1 MYLYLHTFAKSHALN
16 EKNIKESRKLLSKH
30 FLAKSHQG
38 KFRTQNMYVSTED
51 GRIEYVAASPY
62 EVEKE
67 MAKLFH
73 DIEALIQ
80 KEMSLEEVF
89 FHAAMIHLVFVK
101 IHPWNDGNGRSAR
114 LLEKWF
120 LAEKLGPKA
129 WFIQSE
135 KHYYQHH
142 QTYYNNI
149 RDLGLEYQELDYSRA
164 MAFLLMLPGSL
175 WFR

>member
-1 MYLYLHTFAKSHALN
+1 MHTFAKSHALN
-16 EKNIKESRKLLSKH
+16 EKNIKESSKLLSKH

-80 KEMSLEEVF
+80 KEMGLEEVV

-101 IHPWNDGNGRSAR
+101 IHSFSLHKGR
-114 LLEKWF
+114 
-120 LAEKLGPKA
+120 
-129 WFIQSE
+129 
-135 KHYYQHH
+135 
-142 QTYYNNI
+142 
-149 RDLGLEYQELDYSRA
+149 
-164 MAFLLMLPGSL
+164 
-175 WFR
+175 